1 MYTTGMVRVVWAKL
15 ISFDLQTLI
24 HRNYNGAHIQGK
36 HRMML
41 KYSHVFRAELVSIQS
56 SKLQVKAEF
65 TETFP
70 LAEWYSTMLSFQTGM
85 DATLL
90 SYMCRGVCGLLQS
103 LQWCSSV
110 GCKIRVSPV
119 ASQCGAVSTKFF
131 SSGVPV
137 YPVNNSWFAQLYPS
151 VHWVNQWHSNVIPVY
166 TGPASVHWL
175 RARILAAWY
184 KKGKYGVK
192 NWDGMYVNIT
202 NVFYGFQLRN
212 LICL

>member
-36 HRMML
+36 HRMTL

-70 LAEWYSTMLSFQTGM
+70 LAEWCFTMLSFQTGM

-131 SSGVPV
+131 PV
-137 YPVNNSWFAQLYPS
+137 VFQCTLQIIAGSPS
-151 VHWVNQWHSNVIPVY
+151 CIPVY
-166 TGPASVHWL
+166 TGQPVAFQWHSSVH
-175 RARILAAWY
+175 RTSQCTLAQGNDTGSLVQKRGNTVW
-184 KKGKYGVK
+184 K
-192 NWDGMYVNIT
+192 NGM
-202 NVFYGFQLRN
+202 G
-212 LICL
+212 CM